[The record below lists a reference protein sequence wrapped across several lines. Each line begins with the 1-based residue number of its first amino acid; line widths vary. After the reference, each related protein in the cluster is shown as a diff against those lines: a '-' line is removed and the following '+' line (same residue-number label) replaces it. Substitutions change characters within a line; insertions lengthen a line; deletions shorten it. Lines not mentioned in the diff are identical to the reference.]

1 MNTTKITILFYIFL
15 GISFFS
21 LIFYVDSTFD
31 RSSLPDIL
39 PSHLDSIE
47 TIEFVS
53 LDRNKIYFLLTDV
66 ENYPLVLPRNILSV
80 EIIEKT
86 ENTIIAKEQISER
99 GITTTLLVK
108 HTMSPEFNHSIE
120 IIDGPAKGTI
130 MNQFFED
137 NNPGTK
143 ITNSFKFKFEGI
155 LTPLKFLPK
164 QNAANAIGTIISSF
178 EIYGKINAN
187 TNDRIVDDLYR
198 EVLLRPADPEGL
210 EYFGSLL
217 ESGKITEDKIKSQL
231 LNSDELKYSLLPHE
245 FKNVDSLSVDT
256 IILMN
261 SYYEKV
267 LLRPADPEG
276 LEYFGSL
283 LESGKITEDDIKSQL
298 LNSDERRLREKSHL
312 KLSILPLFS
321 VQIYTD
327 VPSYQKFNSLM
338 PMEIKYMSEMHP
350 ETIYSV
356 NSLFQQILDDDADD
370 ASLRYF
376 GSLLESRTITEK
388 ELEEILLELK

>member
-1 MNTTKITILFYIFL
+1 MNTTKITILFYVFL

-21 LIFYVDSTFD
+21 LIFYAGSTFD

-39 PSHLDSIE
+39 PSTLNSIE

-86 ENTIIAKEQISER
+86 ENIIIAKEQISDR

-120 IIDGPAKGTI
+120 IIDGPAKGTT

-137 NNPGTK
+137 NDSGTK

-178 EIYGKINAN
+178 EMYGKINAN

-198 EVLLRPADPEGL
+198 EVLFRPVDPEGL

-217 ESGKITEDKIKSQL
+217 ESGKITKDNIKSQL
-231 LNSDELKYSLLPHE
+231 LNSDEKKYLLLPHE

-261 SYYEKV
+261 SYYEEV
-267 LLRPADPEG
+267 LFRPVDPEG

-283 LESGKITEDDIKSQL
+283 LESGKITKDNIKSQL
-298 LNSDERRLREKSHL
+298 LNSDERRLYEKSIL
-312 KLSILPLFS
+312 KQKIGISHNGTIPF
-321 VQIYTD
+321 IE
-327 VPSYQKFNSLM
+327 KFNQLTLDEIMGETELSLDTKN
-338 PMEIKYMSEMHP
+338 ELISFYHEQFSRLP
-350 ETIYSV
+350 ESFE
-356 NSLFQQILDDDADD
+356 LE
-370 ASLRYF
+370 YF
-376 GSLLESRTITEK
+376 GSLIESDKLSIND
-388 ELEEILLELK
+388 ISSFFCC